1 MRNHLRAAVLIVPP
15 ALTMLFLFILPMAI
29 MALFSLRAGTFG
41 AARQVFTL
49 QHYAEFLSNRP
60 FQILLGRSTWIA
72 FETSLFSVLLA
83 YPVAY
88 YLAFHAGE
96 RRLTLMAVLL
106 VPAFTS
112 YLLRILAWKLMLSSG
127 GLINTVLLALGL
139 IRESQPI
146 LLYTPAAVII
156 TLVYSWIPFVALPIF
171 AALGRIDPSLLE
183 AAADLG
189 CPPWRAF
196 FRVTLPL
203 SMPGVMAGFF
213 IVFIPTL
220 GEWVTPLLVG
230 GAKGSMYGNAIQDQF
245 VRALNWPMGSL
256 MSLVMLALVL
266 LLLLVFSRVVRL
278 SDIAGI

>member
-230 GAKGSMYGNAIQDQF
+230 GAQGSMYGNAIQDQF